1 MQLTKID
8 DIIHIVW
15 EYPIYEKTST
25 KNGNT
30 YTEYRV
36 TVPKELIIFVNLDTI
51 SCDGKQVRVRDNRV
65 TLPVSFIREHKYT
78 SVKYDL
84 DTSTEDVSITFH

>member
-1 MQLTKID
+1 MEIQKRD
-8 DIIHIVW
+8 EIIHLIW
-15 EYPIYEKTST
+15 EFPIQTKTSN

-36 TVPKELIIFVNLDTI
+36 TVPRDLILFADLDTI

>member
-1 MQLTKID
+1 MLINKIGD
-8 DIIHIVW
+8 VIHLIW
-15 EYPIYEKTST
+15 EFPIQTKTSQ
-25 KNGNT
+25 KNGNS

-36 TVPKELIIFVNLDTI
+36 TVPRDLVLFADLDTI
-51 SCDGKQVRVRDNRV
+51 SCDGKQVKVRDNRV

-84 DTSTEDVSITFH
+84 DTSTEDVSITFR